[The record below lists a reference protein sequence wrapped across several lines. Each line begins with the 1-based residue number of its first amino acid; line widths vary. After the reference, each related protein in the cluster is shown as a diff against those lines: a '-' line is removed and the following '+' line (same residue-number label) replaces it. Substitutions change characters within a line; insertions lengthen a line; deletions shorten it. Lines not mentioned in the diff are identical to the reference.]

1 MYLRLVF
8 IVEENRRGSS
18 CYNGLV
24 PCRRDLMMA
33 ITLGK
38 EMRPQCTTHA
48 SLSSSVL
55 HNPDSTN
62 GIEAPLALNRT
73 LYLRATYRL
82 CHRIC
87 WSSRLSV
94 KVSSKMASLEQELD
108 PAIWSNVNHDI
119 LLNIIE
125 QSDLPTL
132 INWSC
137 TSRAI
142 FPIASCN
149 IWASLRVRSSD
160 ITAYISIVYGH
171 RFTNRSDSVL
181 HFLLESAYRRH
192 TGWNHIFASN
202 HADGVFI
209 HRPHG
214 VEKYV
219 HERQRI
225 PTLPVSRIK
234 RFEIDNQGFDEQ
246 HPICNQIDMDC
257 VLSTLLKRLSAL
269 QSFKYLGPLSDKG
282 LAAILQVHSLRVLQ
296 VRTGNDILKVQV
308 HQVRMPWIDRTLN
321 WTALGNLKC
330 LESLEIGRLI
340 CLETPLL
347 AIAVASLKLRRLHL
361 SCWGWEFENVD
372 ASHSWGANNN
382 TSALVLFLDAI
393 TTLYLDGDQKT
404 GGLPPT
410 LQHLVLVDKY
420 HTQIPSLYQLVATAI
435 LPCEKLESL
444 STTISVNGRCYD
456 RISKMGLPSHHKIVG
471 LKSWKQLSCEEGMKV
486 LHQYQG
492 PSGEILQTDPYPKPL
507 SNIVRS
513 LDQAIA
519 GAERPASYRMSMK
532 FVKQDQF
539 RSDEIIVYPC
549 EGVYNPCAAELG
561 PQAQDEDMI
570 GLVARFRR
578 MLFAE
583 MYHSKYPRFRGPWA

>member
-1 MYLRLVF
+1 
-8 IVEENRRGSS
+8 
-18 CYNGLV
+18 
-24 PCRRDLMMA
+24 MA
-33 ITLGK
+33 IILGK
-38 EMRPQCTTHA
+38 KMRPKCTNRI

-55 HNPDSTN
+55 HNPELTN
-62 GIEAPLALNRT
+62 GIEAPWHCIASNRALH
-73 LYLRATYRL
+73 LRAAYWLCLRL
-82 CHRIC
+82 CR
-87 WSSRLSV
+87 SSRLGV
-94 KVSSKMASLEQELD
+94 KVSSKMARLEQELD

-125 QSDLPTL
+125 QSELPTL
-132 INWSC
+132 MNWSC

-142 FPIASCN
+142 FPIASCK

-160 ITAYISIVYGH
+160 FTAYILIVYGH
-171 RFTNRSDSVL
+171 RFTDRSDSVL

-192 TGWNHIFASN
+192 TGWDHIFARD
-202 HADGVFI
+202 HADGVLI

-214 VEKYV
+214 VERYV

-234 RFEIDNQGFDEQ
+234 RFEIDNQGFDDQ

-257 VLSTLLKRLSAL
+257 VLPTLLRRLSAL
-269 QSFKYLGPLSDKG
+269 QSFKYVGPLSGKG
-282 LAAILQVHSLRVLQ
+282 LAAILQVDSLRVLQ
-296 VRTGNDILKVQV
+296 VRTGKDTLKVQDG
-308 HQVRMPWIDRTLN
+308 QVTMPWVDRTLN

-340 CLETPLL
+340 RHETLLL
-347 AIAVASLKLRRLHL
+347 AIAVTCLKLRRLHL

-393 TTLYLDGDQKT
+393 TTPYLDGSQSI

-420 HTQIPSLYQLVATAI
+420 HTQIPSLYQLIATAI
-435 LPCEKLESL
+435 LPCENLESL

-456 RISKMGLPSHHKIVG
+456 RISKMGLPSHHKIIG
-471 LKSWKQLSCEEGMKV
+471 LKLWKQLSCEEGMKV
-486 LHQYQG
+486 LHQYRG
-492 PSGEILQTDPYPKPL
+492 PSDEILQTDPYPRAL
-507 SNIVRS
+507 SNIVTT

-519 GAERPASYRMSMK
+519 GAESPASYRMSMK
-532 FVKQDQF
+532 FVKQDRF

-549 EGVYNPCAAELG
+549 EGEYNPCAAEQG
-561 PQAQDEDMI
+561 PQAQDEDMVD
-570 GLVARFRR
+570 LVAQFRR
-578 MLFAE
+578 MAFAE
-583 MYHSKYPRFRGPWA
+583 TYHSNYLRFRGLWH

>member
-1 MYLRLVF
+1 MVK
-8 IVEENRRGSS
+8 VDKRGSS
-18 CYNGLV
+18 CYDGLV
-24 PCRRDLMMA
+24 PSQRDLMMA
-33 ITLGK
+33 IILGK
-38 EMRPQCTTHA
+38 KMRPKCTDRT

-55 HNPDSTN
+55 HNPDLSN
-62 GIEAPLALNRT
+62 GIEPPWHCIASNRT
-73 LYLRATYRL
+73 LQFRAAHRHCLRL
-82 CHRIC
+82 CYLT
-87 WSSRLSV
+87 RLSIRA
-94 KVSSKMASLEQELD
+94 SPKMAKLEQELD

-125 QSDLPTL
+125 QSDRPTL

-142 FPIASCN
+142 FPIASCK

-160 ITAYISIVYGH
+160 ITAYILIVYGH
-171 RFTNRSDSVL
+171 RLTDRSDSVL

-192 TGWNHIFASN
+192 TGWNHIFASD
-202 HADGVFI
+202 HQDGVFI

-234 RFEIDNQGFDEQ
+234 RFEIDNQGFDDQ
-246 HPICNQIDMDC
+246 HPRCNQIDLDS
-257 VLSTLLKRLSAL
+257 VLPTLLKRLSAL
-269 QSFKYLGPLSDKG
+269 QSFKYLGRLSGKG
-282 LAAILQVHSLRVLQ
+282 LAAILQVESLRALQ
-296 VRTGNDILKVQV
+296 VRTGIDTLKVQDGRV
-308 HQVRMPWIDRTLN
+308 TMPWIDRALN
-321 WTALGNLKC
+321 WTALGNMKC

-340 CLETPLL
+340 RHETPSL
-347 AIAVASLKLRRLHL
+347 ATAVASLNLRRLHL
-361 SCWGWEFENVD
+361 SCWGWEIENVD
-372 ASHSWGANNN
+372 ASRSWGANNN

-393 TTLYLDGDQKT
+393 TTLYFDGSQRT
-404 GGLPPT
+404 GGLPRS

-420 HTQIPSLYQLVATAI
+420 HTQLPSLYQLIATAI
-435 LPCEKLESL
+435 LPCENLESL

-486 LHQYQG
+486 LHQYRG
-492 PSGEILQTDPYPKPL
+492 PSGEIFQTDPYPKPL
-507 SNIVRS
+507 SNIVTT

-532 FVKQDQF
+532 FAKQDQF

-549 EGVYNPCAAELG
+549 EGEYNPCAAELG
-561 PQAQDEDMI
+561 PQARDKKMI
-570 GLVARFRR
+570 DLAAEFRR
-578 MLFAE
+578 MQFAE
-583 MYHSKYPRFRGPWA
+583 TFRSLALEYLWDLWQ

>member
-1 MYLRLVF
+1 
-8 IVEENRRGSS
+8 
-18 CYNGLV
+18 
-24 PCRRDLMMA
+24 MMA
-33 ITLGK
+33 IILGK
-38 EMRPQCTTHA
+38 RRRPKCTKLTN
-48 SLSSSVL
+48 LSPSVL
-55 HNPDSTN
+55 HNPDLTN
-62 GIEAPLALNRT
+62 RIEAPWHCIASNRT
-73 LYLRATYRL
+73 LHLRVAYRL
-82 CHRIC
+82 CLRRC
-87 WSSRLSV
+87 WSSRLSI
-94 KVSSKMASLEQELD
+94 KVSSKMTKLEQELD
-108 PAIWSNVNHDI
+108 PAIWSNVNYDI
-119 LLNIIE
+119 LLTIIE

-142 FPIASCN
+142 FPIASCR

-160 ITAYISIVYGH
+160 ITAYISIVFGH
-171 RFTNRSDSVL
+171 RFTDRSDSVV

-192 TGWNHIFASN
+192 NGWNHIFASN
-202 HADGVFI
+202 HVDGVFI

-234 RFEIDNQGFDEQ
+234 RLEIDNQGFDNQ
-246 HPICNQIDMDC
+246 HPVCDQVDMDC
-257 VLSTLLKRLSAL
+257 VLPTLLKRLSAL
-269 QSFKYLGPLSDKG
+269 QSFKYVGPLSGKG
-282 LAAILQVHSLRVLQ
+282 LAAILRVDKLRVLQ
-296 VRTGNDILKVQV
+296 VRTGNDLLKVQDS
-308 HQVRMPWIDRTLN
+308 HRATMPWIDHTLN
-321 WTALGNLKC
+321 WAALGNLKC

-340 CLETPLL
+340 RHETPLL
-347 AIAVASLKLRRLHL
+347 ATAVASLKLRRLQL

-372 ASHSWGANNN
+372 PRHSWGANNN

-393 TTLYLDGDQKT
+393 TTLYLDGGRKI

-420 HTQIPSLYQLVATAI
+420 HTQIPSLYQLIATAI
-435 LPCEKLESL
+435 LPCENLESM
-444 STTISVNGRCYD
+444 STTISVNGRCYN
-456 RISKMGLPSHHKIVG
+456 RISKMGLPSHHKIIG
-471 LKSWKQLSCEEGMKV
+471 LKSWKQLSCEGGMKV
-486 LHQYQG
+486 LHQYRG
-492 PSGEILQTDPYPKPL
+492 PSDDILQTDPYPKAL
-507 SNIVRS
+507 SNIVTT

-549 EGVYNPCAAELG
+549 EGEYNPCVAELG

-570 GLVARFRR
+570 GLVAQFRR
-578 MLFAE
+578 LVFAE
-583 MYHSKYPRFRGPWA
+583 TYYANSLQFGGLWRQW